1 MTPVV
6 TVKPQGRE
14 EYALKLN
21 GPPVFSAAQGI
32 GYEAA
37 TIPCELSEWEREG
50 VLGATVHIHGT
61 GWRGIV
67 TRRPSDHEPLLAR
80 GWGWCGTLG
89 RRKALYADTQFLGE
103 LMDYTVLGKNAG
115 AFDCSIAG
123 GVVTMGQAPGTTA
136 RSGDYRGYYYRSD
149 VELTKLTF
157 SANVNHADVTLS
169 IRGLDASGAPFGTS
183 VAKTATRTY
192 TGLSFTFDAGT
203 YGFRMIAICGTAS
216 TPSRFDKWVTVYD
229 MVIYGTDV
237 STVNT
242 GNVALDVITNE
253 IDPLWLTQD
262 DAHRAWIESET
273 TAVVPLVFSEDSTAN
288 AKFETLAVHAANEYG
303 WYSELVNGVE
313 ECVPHWFPRSTT
325 PDYVLKVSECE
336 SVQLDE
342 SSLDEL
348 SSVERVHYETI
359 DGRATYT
366 DVTDTDPTHPL
377 VRLGIS
383 RYADVSV
390 QTSSSTTATAI
401 GTLAAAENGRRKV
414 KGSVTTRKLLSITG
428 VLADPYAV
436 RGGQMVRVLGLRGGY
451 VDAIVRRVEWCGDML
466 TLTLDN
472 DGYRLDIALAKLSVR
487 Q

>member
-1 MTPVV
+1 M

-14 EYALKLN
+14 EYALKLD

-89 RRKALYADTQFLGE
+89 RREAIYCATQFLGE
-103 LMDYTVLGKNAG
+103 LEDYSGEADRNPG
-115 AFDCSIAG
+115 AFDVSIAG
-123 GVVTMGQAPGTTA
+123 GVITMGQAPNTTA
-136 RSGDYRGYYYRSD
+136 TTGDNRGYAYRGD
-149 VELTKLTF
+149 QPLTKIVF
-157 SANVNHADVTLS
+157 DANVNHADVFLS
-169 IRGLDASGAPFGTS
+169 VRGLDASGKPTGS
-183 VAKTATRTY
+183 PYNKTATGTQ
-192 TGLSFTFDAGT
+192 TGLSFTFGAGV
-203 YGFRMIAICGTAS
+203 YGFRAIAYCNVATS
-216 TPSRFDKWVTVYD
+216 TPSRFDKWVKMWNVKLYATS
-229 MVIYGTDV
+229 I

-242 GNVALDVITNE
+242 GNVARDVIANE
-253 IDPLWLTQD
+253 IDPLWLP
-262 DAHRAWIESET
+262 AGNEYLAWIDDEPTVIE
-273 TAVVPLVFSEDSTAN
+273 PLVFGSSPAN
-288 AKFETLAVHAANEYG
+288 AKFETLSVHAANEYG

-336 SVQLDE
+336 IVELDE

-348 SSVERVHYETI
+348 ASVVRVHYKTI

-377 VRLGIS
+377 VRLGIT
-383 RYADVSV
+383 RYADVSA

-451 VDAIVRRVEWCGDML
+451 ADAIVRRVEWCGDML